1 MAKKLTEDEIKWILS
16 IESTQAQQ
24 EAHRL
29 EKANRELAKTNRDL
43 TKSMHELV
51 AEGRKDSEAYRNL
64 EAEVKANTRT
74 IGKNK
79 SAIDELVKSMGLNA
93 LTMNQLRKRAGELRN
108 QMNNT
113 SAALHPEAY
122 AKLDAELGK
131 VTGRMDELRSS
142 GQKTLTILGRE
153 IRANGAVAVFTG
165 NLWMKALE
173 WVSRLKD
180 KVAAFISEGVEMA
193 RVAEGVERAF
203 ERLNDPSLLDDLK
216 RATRDTVDEL
226 SLMKLSV
233 QANNFKIPLENLA
246 TYFRFARQRAR
257 ETGESVDYLVDSIV
271 TGIGRKSPLIL
282 DNLGISV
289 VALRDKLSET
299 GDFARAA
306 GLIIEEELAKSDELF
321 DTSADKAAARAA
333 ELKNRQLEIGKV
345 MKGIYESVSTLSTGA
360 VVGVINTFIKFKDV
374 LISLTAAVVAY
385 TVATRGKAAILAI
398 VDLWN
403 NKILKSTI
411 ALTIKEKLHTL
422 SVHASTIATTAKA
435 LAHDVLA
442 KKITLAAA
450 AQKALHF
457 AFTKTPWGLVI
468 AAVAA
473 IGVYLYQ
480 AAQKTRELSAEQQS
494 LRNIAQKTT
503 ERFAE
508 QKAKIDMLA
517 GAIENENLSNE
528 MRRQK
533 INELKEIMPGYNG
546 SLDEEGKLI
555 NHNSEAIREY
565 LKLLQKQ
572 IELKATEEER
582 LEISKK
588 MIRPQMKLDEA
599 NEVLE
604 DPYYKPLVSEM
615 KQLPSE
621 KRSFPAGSSVTH
633 KLSQALSQK
642 KAAEKEIAQ
651 YDQQIAKLD
660 TLVVKRMEE
669 IDKLQG
675 QTKATRSLIE
685 AKKEELREAELLPE
699 STEAEIAAKNKK
711 IASIEA
717 EISRLQKLGV
727 ETGKAEKEKEKAE
740 KAREKAAKER
750 QEAEEES
757 DKAALESMKEP
768 LSKQLTLLESARNAR
783 LEQLQEEESD
793 QNVYAIRAAEIE
805 TRTAELREAVIR
817 KHGEAIAALEL
828 HNNQL
833 RLEAIEE
840 NGEAIVK
847 AEAAVLEAREKQRR
861 LFHKTAVAIEKQYNI
876 KTWEERKAD
885 ELAILKKQYEEKLLL
900 EETYQ
905 SAVKAIEEKYK
916 DEKKKREDEI
926 YQIRMKHVLV
936 SLKEQYKKE
945 KEELDDHLN
954 YGKISIGDYLKAR
967 VKIWQDYQNQLV
979 NEEMKI
985 IQAGINAAEALEEAE
1000 TASVSA
1006 EYEKRQA
1013 ALTEQYNRGLI
1024 SQEAYNEEKG
1034 RLDYEQK
1041 VKELEVQKKYADV
1054 NFAMQVAQIL
1064 ATTAQGIITAWSTS
1078 MKLGPIAGPIAA
1090 AAMSALLGLTS
1101 AAQIGKANSERERVK
1116 AMTIEK
1122 PGGSGASTGKRVL
1135 TGKAGG
1141 GYMDVVR
1148 EQDGRAFRAEFDPH
1162 KRGMVR
1168 KPTVIVGEEG
1178 EEWVASGDAMKN
1190 PTVRPILQFLNT
1202 AQEKGVIRTID
1213 MNQMMRRRLSGFA
1226 GGGFIGSEERKSG
1239 TASTVNGVDTPPGS
1253 PDIQTLNQLLVE
1265 LKRTG
1270 LKAYVVLSDLQRMQ
1284 ELDNKSKSIGGKS

>member
-1 MAKKLTEDEIKWILS
+1 MAKKLTEDEIKWVVTL
-16 IESTQAQQ
+16 EATQAQQ
-24 EAHRL
+24 EAHKL
-29 EKANRELAKTNRDL
+29 EKANKELAKTNREL

-51 AEGRKDSEAYRNL
+51 GEGRKDSDAYRNL
-64 EAEVKANTRT
+64 ESEVKANTRT

-79 SAIDELVKSMGLNA
+79 SAIEELINSMGLNA

-113 SAALHPEAY
+113 SKALHPEAY
-122 AKLDAELGK
+122 AELETELGE
-131 VTGRMDELRSS
+131 VSSRMDELRRS
-142 GQKTLTILGRE
+142 GQKTQESLGAV
-153 IRANGAVAVFTG
+153 IRKHGAVASFMG
-165 NLWMKALE
+165 NLWMKALS
-173 WVSRLKD
+173 WAAQALG
-180 KVAAFISEGVEMA
+180 KVREFVSEGVGMA

-203 ERLNDPSLLDDLK
+203 ERLNDPSLLENLK

-257 ETGESVDYLVDSIV
+257 ETGESVDYLVDSII

-289 VALRDKLSET
+289 VELRDKLSET

-306 GLIIEEELAKSDELF
+306 GLIIEEELSKQGDLF

-333 ELKNRQLEIGKV
+333 ELKNRQLEIGKS
-345 MKGIYESVSTLSTGA
+345 MKGVYETLSSLGTKA
-360 VVGVINTFIKFKDV
+360 LVGLIDFLAKIKNA
-374 LISLTAAVVAY
+374 LISLTSAVAAY
-385 TVATRGKAAILAI
+385 TVVAKGKVAVSKLM
-398 VDLWN
+398 VFWN
-403 NKILKSTI
+403 DKVLKSI
-411 ALTIKEKLHTL
+411 KAVGAALI
-422 SVHASTIATTAKA
+422 
-435 LAHDVLA
+435 
-442 KKITLAAA
+442 
-450 AQKALHF
+450 
-457 AFTKTPWGLVI
+457 KTPWGLAA

-473 IGVYLYQ
+473 L
-480 AAQKTRELSAEQQS
+480 AAALLLASRRTGELSAEQQS
-494 LRNIAQKTT
+494 LRNIAQKTS

-508 QKAKIDMLA
+508 QKAKIDSLV

-533 INELKEIMPGYNG
+533 LVELKELMPGYNG
-546 SLDEEGKLI
+546 MLDTEGKLV

-582 LEISKK
+582 MEISRK

-615 KQLPSE
+615 KQLPSQ
-621 KRSFPAGSSVTH
+621 KRSLPAGSSVTH

-642 KAAEKEIAQ
+642 EAAEKEIAR
-651 YDQQIAKLD
+651 YDEQIAKLD
-660 TLVVKRMEE
+660 ALVVKRMEE

-675 QTKATRSLIE
+675 QTKATQSLIE
-685 AKKEELREAELLPE
+685 ARKSELREAGLLPE

-711 IASIEA
+711 IAAIEA

-740 KAREKAAKER
+740 KSREKAAKER
-750 QEAEEES
+750 QKAEEES
-757 DKAALESMKEP
+757 DKAALESMKET

-783 LEQLQEEESD
+783 LEQLQAEESD
-793 QNVYAIRAAEIE
+793 QNIYALRSSEIE
-805 TRTAELREAVIR
+805 TRSAELREAVIR
-817 KHGEAIAALEL
+817 KHGEAIAALEVY
-828 HNNQL
+828 NNQL
-833 RLEAIEE
+833 RLKAIEE
-840 NGEAIVK
+840 SGEEIVK
-847 AEAAVLEAREKQRR
+847 AEAAVLEAREKQQR
-861 LFHKTAVAIEKQYNI
+861 LFRKTSAETEERYRT
-876 KTWEERKAD
+876 KTWVERLVD
-885 ELAILKKQYEEKLLL
+885 ELRILKKLHEEKLISEETYRLAEQEIEEKFEREKYNTRKQYGLISIWEDRERELTALAESRKKGLL
-900 EETYQ
+900 EEELYQ
-905 SAVKAIEEKYK
+905 KALMGIKLKYAGLAIAEIEKY
-916 DEKKKREDEI
+916 
-926 YQIRMKHVLV
+926 H
-936 SLKEQYKKE
+936 
-945 KEELDDHLN
+945 
-954 YGKISIGDYLKAR
+954 
-967 VKIWQDYQNQLV
+967 
-979 NEEMKI
+979 
-985 IQAGINAAEALEEAE
+985 QAGAGAFKALEEAE

-1006 EYEKRQA
+1006 EYEKRQG
-1013 ALTEQYNRGLI
+1013 ALTEQYNQGLL
-1024 SQEAYNEEKG
+1024 SQEQYNEEKG
-1034 RLDYEQK
+1034 RLDYEQR

-1078 MKLGPIAGPIAA
+1078 MTLGPIAGPIAA

-1122 PGGSGASTGKRVL
+1122 PGGSSSSTGKRVL

-1148 EQDGRAFRAEFDPH
+1148 EQDGREFRASYEPGR
-1162 KRGMVR
+1162 RGMVR

-1190 PTVRPILQFLNT
+1190 PTVRPLLRLLDR
-1202 AQEKGVIRTID
+1202 AQTEGVIRTID
-1213 MNQMMRRRLSGFA
+1213 MNRLMRQRLAGFSS
-1226 GGGFIGSEERKSG
+1226 GGFIGR
-1239 TASTVNGVDTPPGS
+1239 AATPPPESSPAKASEDSSPS
-1253 PDIQTLNQLLVE
+1253 PDIKQLNQLLGE

-1284 ELDNKSKSIGGKS
+1284 ELDSKSKSIGGKS